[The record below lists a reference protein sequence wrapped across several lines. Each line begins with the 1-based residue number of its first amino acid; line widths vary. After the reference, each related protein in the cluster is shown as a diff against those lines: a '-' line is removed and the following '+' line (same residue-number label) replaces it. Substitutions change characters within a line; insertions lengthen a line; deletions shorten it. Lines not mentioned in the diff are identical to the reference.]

1 MPAKSKAQQRFFGY
15 LLSNPDERKKEG
27 VSRKVARDFAGTKH
41 KGLPEKVKEN
51 IDEGVAKAMKA
62 ALDRDKKARQKKKEK
77 EGKAVPYAMLAQE
90 YVPEE
95 APTMSTGS
103 TSTAAGFSQD
113 ADAEG
118 PTAGLDQPLGGTSKQ
133 PKGKG
138 CKSKR
143 KFCVKSKDGVNYVDS
158 RVKSEG
164 FKGQYKDK
172 SKLSQ
177 SSQRKSL
184 GRGASI
190 KDGAKKSGYESP
202 KEHRAV
208 SKKLAKYQAKG
219 TYNAHLG
226 EGSSIIQGRSS
237 SKKNTYRGATG
248 DHERNEKGWI
258 KSSHYKSKKKAPK
271 VTATKK
277 KVNPQRSPKLAPK
290 TKEGRKDAVRRFD
303 NYEKLKKE
311 IFARDAAEKKR
322 NQERSKKNP
331 QKNSQKTRP
340 TYKRIKES
348 RQPDD
353 GSSKGNPRYLP
364 FHVKNELENIEF
376 IFYGQSPAQVKIQLR
391 KIYRPER
398 LNNFKVKRVYPN
410 DVLKFY
416 WNKRQDAIRANG

>member
-1 MPAKSKAQQRFFGY
+1 MPAKSKAQQKYFGY

-27 VSRKVARDFAGTKH
+27 VSRKVAREFAGTKH

-118 PTAGLDQPLGGTSKQ
+118 PTAGLDQPLGGTTKQ

-202 KEHRAV
+202 KEHRAT

-226 EGSSIIQGRSS
+226 EENIDEKYGSWKGDVKARDKSYKKKGGR
-237 SKKNTYRGATG
+237 KKTWARGGNEKLSDVNKSAEKKSMQSVGGFRGAHGANRKSKSSQRPAAIEYRRKSPADKPRTV
-248 DHERNEKGWI
+248 DHE
-258 KSSHYKSKKKAPK
+258 SVKKIAKFVAL
-271 VTATKK
+271 KK
-277 KVNPQRSPKLAPK
+277 KVS
-290 TKEGRKDAVRRFD
+290 EG
-303 NYEKLKKE
+303 
-311 IFARDAAEKKR
+311 
-322 NQERSKKNP
+322 
-331 QKNSQKTRP
+331 
-340 TYKRIKES
+340 

-416 WNKRQDAIRANG
+416 WNKRQDAMRANG

>member
-27 VSRKVARDFAGTKH
+27 VSRKVAREFAGTKH
-41 KGLPEKVKEN
+41 KGLPEKVKEG

-62 ALDRDKKARQKKKEK
+62 ALERDKKARQKKKEK

-118 PTAGLDQPLGGTSKQ
+118 PVAGLDQPLGGTTKQ

-202 KEHRAV
+202 KEHRV
-208 SKKLAKYQAKG
+208 TSKKLAKYQAKG

-226 EGSSIIQGRSS
+226 EENIDEKYKSYKQDVKDRDKAH
-237 SKKNTYRGATG
+237 KKNKKGGRRKTWARGGTEKLSDVNKAAERKSMQSVGGFRGAHGANRKSKSSQRPAAIEYRRKSPADKPRTV
-248 DHERNEKGWI
+248 DHE
-258 KSSHYKSKKKAPK
+258 SVKKIAKFVAL
-271 VTATKK
+271 KK
-277 KVNPQRSPKLAPK
+277 KVS
-290 TKEGRKDAVRRFD
+290 EG
-303 NYEKLKKE
+303 
-311 IFARDAAEKKR
+311 
-322 NQERSKKNP
+322 
-331 QKNSQKTRP
+331 
-340 TYKRIKES
+340 

-398 LNNFKVKRVYPN
+398 LNNFKVKRIYPN

-416 WNKRQDAIRANG
+416 WNKRQDAMRANG

>member
-1 MPAKSKAQQRFFGY
+1 MPAKSKAQQKFFGY

-27 VSRKVARDFAGTKH
+27 VSRKVAREFAGTKH
-41 KGLPEKVKEN
+41 KGLPEKVKES

-118 PTAGLDQPLGGTSKQ
+118 PVAGLDQPLGGTTKQ
-133 PKGKG
+133 PKGRGCRKG
-138 CKSKR
+138 KR

-202 KEHRAV
+202 KEHRV
-208 SKKLAKYQAKG
+208 TSKKLAKYQVKG
-219 TYNAHLG
+219 TYNAHLKTEENIVERFKTAKRG
-226 EGSSIIQGRSS
+226 
-237 SKKNTYRGATG
+237 KKRRWTMG
-248 DHERNEKGWI
+248 
-258 KSSHYKSKKKAPK
+258 
-271 VTATKK
+271 
-277 KVNPQRSPKLAPK
+277 PQ
-290 TKEGRKDAVRRFD
+290 
-303 NYEKLKKE
+303 EKLKDVNK
-311 IFARDAAEKKR
+311 AAEKKSMQSVGGFR
-322 NQERSKKNP
+322 GAHGASRKSKS
-331 QKNSQKTRP
+331 SQRPAAIEYRRKSPADQPRKTDH
-340 TYKRIKES
+340 ES
-348 RQPDD
+348 VKKLGTFVSLKKKVSEGRQPDD

-416 WNKRQDAIRANG
+416 WNKRQDAMRANG

>member
-1 MPAKSKAQQRFFGY
+1 MPAKSKAQQKYFGY

-27 VSRKVARDFAGTKH
+27 VSRKVAREFAGTKH

-118 PTAGLDQPLGGTSKQ
+118 PTAGLDQPLGGTTKQ

-138 CKSKR
+138 CKSKK

-202 KEHRAV
+202 KEHRAT

-237 SKKNTYRGATG
+237 SKKVSYRGPTA
-248 DHERNEKGWI
+248 E
-258 KSSHYKSKKKAPK
+258 KSKPKKSVSYRGEKDERIPVLNRKGKENKSARYASQLHRLRP
-271 VTATKK
+271 ASERLGKK
-277 KVNPQRSPKLAPK
+277 KVN
-290 TKEGRKDAVRRFD
+290 
-303 NYEKLKKE
+303 
-311 IFARDAAEKKR
+311 
-322 NQERSKKNP
+322 
-331 QKNSQKTRP
+331 
-340 TYKRIKES
+340 ES

-416 WNKRQDAIRANG
+416 WNKRQDAMRANG

>member
-1 MPAKSKAQQRFFGY
+1 MPAKSKAQQRYFGY
-15 LLSNPDERKKEG
+15 LLSNKDEREKEG
-27 VSRKVARDFAGTKH
+27 VSRKVAREFAGTKH
-41 KGLPEKVKEN
+41 KGLPEKVKEG
-51 IDEGVAKAMKA
+51 IDEGIGKALKKG
-62 ALDRDKKARQKKKEK
+62 LERDKKARQKKKEK
-77 EGKAVPYAMLAQE
+77 EGRAVPYGMLAQE
-90 YVPEE
+90 YIPED

-103 TSTAAGFSQD
+103 TGDAAGLSGE
-113 ADAEG
+113 ADAQG
-118 PTAGLDQPLGGTSKQ
+118 PVAGLDQPLGGTQKQ
-133 PKGKG
+133 PRGKG
-138 CKSKR
+138 CKKGR
-143 KFCVKSKDGVNYVDS
+143 RYCTKKSKDGVNFVDS
-158 RVKSEG
+158 RVKGVKEG

-202 KEHRAV
+202 KEHRAT

-226 EGSSIIQGRSS
+226 EENIDEKYGSWKGDVKARDKSYKKKGGR
-237 SKKNTYRGATG
+237 KKTWARGGNEKLSDVNKSAEKKSMQSVGGFRGAHGANRKSKSSQVPAAIEYRRKSPADKPRTT
-248 DHERNEKGWI
+248 DHE
-258 KSSHYKSKKKAPK
+258 SVKKIGRF
-271 VTATKK
+271 VSLKK
-277 KVNPQRSPKLAPK
+277 KVS
-290 TKEGRKDAVRRFD
+290 EG
-303 NYEKLKKE
+303 
-311 IFARDAAEKKR
+311 
-322 NQERSKKNP
+322 
-331 QKNSQKTRP
+331 
-340 TYKRIKES
+340 

-416 WNKRQDAIRANG
+416 WNKRQDAMRANG